1 MNSLFDVI
9 FSWHSGHLK
18 SLCFSSKLSCNK
30 NTNYISDQNL
40 SHLAGLTCFS
50 EIFSSSRCLA
60 EKEGGGDML
69 SSLDG
74 GVVGSELGLEGTA
87 GLRPLARN
95 CWWSRPGRKGLG
107 GITCILS
114 VSWRYLD

>member
-1 MNSLFDVI
+1 
-9 FSWHSGHLK
+9 
-18 SLCFSSKLSCNK
+18 
-30 NTNYISDQNL
+30 
-40 SHLAGLTCFS
+40 
-50 EIFSSSRCLA
+50 
-60 EKEGGGDML
+60 ML

-87 GLRPLARN
+87 GLRPRARN

-114 VSWRYLD
+114 VSWRYLGW